1 MCRPIRSLTEGRG
14 CDARN
19 HRLAVFGGAGGQ
31 HACSIAR
38 NLGINSV
45 VIHKYSS
52 ILSAYG
58 MALAEVVHEG
68 LEPISEV
75 YSAETLPNI
84 RVRLNTL
91 QEKGTDTSLM
101 IMEPE
106 NGDFEQSFLASHLR
120 EFTFTVPGMSI
131 LVDDL
136 RIRGIA
142 NDGTSI
148 DNVHFVEELQIAKG
162 YPQNASAADAATT
175 ANCYFGETGWVES
188 PVYMLDKLS
197 NGVSIAVS
205 EDNSSMTFDPISTNT
220 NVKTQV
226 PAAFLDK
233 TQTIIVLPGATTII
247 LGQHVVIDVGVPAPK
262 DLPADTIDPVQL
274 SVFGHRFMSI
284 AEQMG
289 RTVQKT
295 SVSPNIKERLD
306 FSCAIFG
313 PDGGLVANAPHV
325 PVHLGMSK

>member
-1 MCRPIRSLTEGRG
+1 MRY
-14 CDARN
+14 
-19 HRLAVFGGAGGQ
+19 Q
-31 HACSIAR
+31 
-38 NLGINSV
+38 
-45 VIHKYSS
+45 
-52 ILSAYG
+52 
-58 MALAEVVHEG
+58 
-68 LEPISEV
+68 
-75 YSAETLPNI
+75 
-84 RVRLNTL
+84 
-91 QEKGTDTSLM
+91 GTDTSLM

-131 LVDDL
+131 IVDDL

-142 NDGTSI
+142 NDGTPI
-148 DNVHFVEELQIAKG
+148 DNVHFVEELQIAEG
-162 YPQNASAADAATT
+162 YSQNANAADVATT

-205 EDNSSMTFDPISTNT
+205 KDNSSMTFNLISINT
-220 NVKTQV
+220 NVKTQG

-233 TQTIIVLPGATTII
+233 MQTIIVLPGATTII
-247 LGQHVVIDVGVPAPK
+247 LGQHVVINVGVPVPE
-262 DLPADTIDPVQL
+262 DLPADTIGPVQL

-289 RTVQKT
+289 RTLQKT